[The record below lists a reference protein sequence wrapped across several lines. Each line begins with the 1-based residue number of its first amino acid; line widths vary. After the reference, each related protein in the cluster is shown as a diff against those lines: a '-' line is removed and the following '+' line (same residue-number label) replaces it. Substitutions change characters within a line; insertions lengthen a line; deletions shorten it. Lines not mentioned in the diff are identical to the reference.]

1 MTAPSLFT
9 QVPEIDV
16 QGVPFVVEADDERLF
31 MGSFFTA
38 VSSLCPIDP
47 TIFEE
52 HTFGSTL
59 MPLYEFI

>member
-1 MTAPSLFT
+1 M
-9 QVPEIDV
+9 PEIDV